1 MAATIEELLGRTLC
15 GRYRIDAV
23 LGAGGMGVVYQGTQ
37 LDAQPPRQIAI
48 KTLLPESNTSLKVR
62 ERFQREAVLARRL
75 RHDGVA
81 EVLDFGVEGD
91 VLFLIMEL
99 VGGVDLGLFIRQ
111 EAPLPSRVALL
122 IARRIVDVLVEAH
135 AIGLVHRDIKPA
147 NIRILR
153 GPAQDAVAIKILDFG
168 IAKDLTAAQDQLT
181 TTGAMM
187 GTPLYLAPEQ
197 AVDAKR
203 SVDCRADQYATGVVL
218 YEMLAGRPPF
228 LGSTVASVLFAHVMK
243 PPPSLPREVP
253 APLRRVVQRMLKKDP
268 ADRYAEP
275 RVLARALVECEAAC
289 ATAPAAPRPSEE
301 DVFEAAGGDSGPL
314 QARRRVPLLLL
325 LGAVCILAAG
335 IFVLRGAMRSGGQP
349 MPAAVAPSDPT
360 ATSVPKSAVTT
371 QPGQPAGGSP
381 HSDSLSVSAQSTAP
395 QASAGELPPSRAES
409 SVKPVTRPTTT
420 GRTTTPKMSNSPP
433 IEFHVPV
440 AR

>member
-23 LGAGGMGVVYQGTQ
+23 LGAGGMGVVYRGTQ
-37 LDAQPPRQIAI
+37 LDGQPPRQIAI

-75 RHDGVA
+75 QHDGVA

-91 VLFLIMEL
+91 ILFLIMEL

-153 GPAQDAVAIKILDFG
+153 GSAEDAIAIKILDFG

-203 SVDCRADQYATGVVL
+203 NVDCRADQYATGVVL

-253 APLRRVVQRMLKKDP
+253 VPLRRVVLRMLKKDP

-275 RVLARALVECEAAC
+275 RVLARALAECEAAC

-301 DVFEAAGGDSGPL
+301 EVHEATGDDSGLL
-314 QARRRVPLLLL
+314 QIGRRIPLLLL
-325 LGAVCILAAG
+325 VVAGLVLAAG
-335 IFVLRGAMRSGGQP
+335 IIVLRGTMRPWGLP
-349 MPAAVAPSDPT
+349 KPAAVAPIEPAASG
-360 ATSVPKSAVTT
+360 VPQSALAA
-371 QPGQPAGGSP
+371 QPGPPVGGSTG
-381 HSDSLSVSAQSTAP
+381 SDSLSGSAQPSAP
-395 QASAGELPPSRAES
+395 QASAIESPPPRPES
-409 SVKPVTRPTTT
+409 AAKPVTRPTAT
-420 GRTTTPKMSNSPP
+420 GRSPTPKMSNSHP